1 MKKLIAI
8 TILAAI
14 TVTAFATEKGIDVRD
29 IKSKLN
35 LAIYNGDAA
44 AVANWAAA
52 LNSLKQAKLAEEQT
66 KLMVAQN
73 KVVDVYGNVIKS
85 APAIL
90 QMMQYYNDHQTHPDG
105 EMTEVIGMIKVMLNL
120 TARPITADE
129 LKPVVDNI
137 IKREKKI
144 EAEHEAWLKNRK

>member
-8 TILAAI
+8 TVLAVI
-14 TVTAFATEKGIDVRD
+14 TVTAFAAEKGIDVRD
-29 IKSKLN
+29 IKAKLN

-44 AVANWAAA
+44 AAANWAAA
-52 LNSLKQAKLAEEQT
+52 LNNLKQAKLAEEQA
-66 KLMVAQN
+66 KLMAAQN
-73 KVVDVYGNVIKS
+73 KIVDVYGNVIKS
-85 APAIL
+85 APAVL
-90 QMMQYYNDHQTHPDG
+90 QTMQYFNSQQTHPDG
-105 EMTEVIGMIKVMLNL
+105 EMNDVIGLLKVALKL

-137 IKREKKI
+137 IKREKRL